1 MDSSAA
7 LDVDYPRLF
16 GIERKRLS
24 TILALALPIIG
35 GMESQNV
42 LNLIDTLMV
51 GRVGADALAA
61 VGMGGFMVFLAN
73 AFVTGMATGVQA
85 MVARR
90 QGQGRTDETAV
101 PLNGGL
107 VLVVII
113 TVPMSIA
120 LILLTPYIYPL
131 LVKDP
136 AVIAIGVPYV
146 QVRLIAMIAV
156 GANFSFRGYWN
167 GISQSKMYLQ
177 TLLIMHACN
186 VVISY
191 ILIFGKFGAPELGA
205 TGAGVGTTIATFIGS
220 AYYFYLGRRYAHTA
234 GFLRGIPSM
243 RTMRTML
250 RLSIPSGVQT
260 VFFAGG
266 FVTLFS
272 IIARV
277 GTDELSAA
285 AVLITIMLV
294 AILPGLAL
302 GLSAA
307 SLVGQALG
315 RGDKA
320 DAVRWGWDVV
330 KVAAVMMGFFGLPM
344 LLLPEQILNPFFK
357 KEAPMVLAIAPL
369 MLFGGTIV
377 VDAMGMVL
385 LNAMM
390 GAGAT
395 RTAMVVS
402 ITMQWVLFLPIAY
415 LIGPVLGYGL
425 LGIWSAQIG
434 YRSLQ
439 AVVLAAL
446 WKRGKW
452 ADVKV

>member
-1 MDSSAA
+1 M
-7 LDVDYPRLF
+7 F
-16 GIERKRLS
+16 GIERTRLN

-35 GMESQNV
+35 GMVSQNV
-42 LNLIDTLMV
+42 LNLVDTLMV
-51 GRVGADALAA
+51 GHVGAKALAA
-61 VGMGGFMVFLAN
+61 VGMGGFVTFLAN
-73 AFVTGMATGVQA
+73 AFVTGMSTGVQA
-85 MVARR
+85 MVSRR

-107 VLVVII
+107 VLVVLI

-120 LILLTPYIYPL
+120 LIILTPYIYPL
-131 LVKDP
+131 LIKDP
-136 AVIAIGVPYV
+136 EVVAIGVPYV

-167 GISQSKMYLQ
+167 GISKSKMYLQ

-191 ILIFGKFGAPELGA
+191 VFIFGALGAPRLGA
-205 TGAGVGTTIATFIGS
+205 TGAAVGTTVATFIGS
-220 AYYFYLGRRYAHTA
+220 AYYFYLGRRHARSA

-243 RTMRTML
+243 KTMRTML

-266 FVTLFS
+266 FVTLFT
-272 IIARV
+272 IIGRV
-277 GTDELSAA
+277 GTAELSAA

-315 RGDKA
+315 RGDKQ

-330 KVAAVMMGFFGLPM
+330 KVGVVMMGTLGLPM
-344 LLLPEQILNPFFK
+344 LLIPQHLLAPFFNTDG
-357 KEAPMVLAIAPL
+357 APYVLAIAPL
-369 MLFGGTIV
+369 MLFGGTLML
-377 VDAMGMVL
+377 DAMGMVL

-402 ITMQWVLFLPIAY
+402 IVMQWVLFLPIAY
-415 LIGPVLGYGL
+415 LVGPVLGFGL
-425 LGIWSAQIG
+425 IGIWMAQIG
-434 YRSLQ
+434 YRSAQSL
-439 AVVLAAL
+439 VLAIL
-446 WKRGKW
+446 WKRGNW
-452 ADVKV
+452 ANIQV